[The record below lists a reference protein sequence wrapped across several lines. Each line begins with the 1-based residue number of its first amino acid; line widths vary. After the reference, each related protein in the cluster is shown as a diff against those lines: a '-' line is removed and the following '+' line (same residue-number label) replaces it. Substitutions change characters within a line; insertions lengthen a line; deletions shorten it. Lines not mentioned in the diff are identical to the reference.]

1 MLVAHEMGVEVS
13 ENYRKIDIKKEI
25 IASKEYDEEVVKFQ
39 LDAMVEDRRV
49 KMEREAQKIREE
61 REYELEKLRI
71 TQVADIS
78 LLPSGSGE
86 NFRPVK
92 NMKYVMQKY
101 DPENSDM
108 VLFLTL
114 FERQA
119 RKAKIEETKKLDD
132 YETSRRFAKKSVA
145 YRPPEKKVVEEPGKY
160 GRPRIDNKARN
171 ERSGVNNWKGTP
183 GRDLNWRDREFE
195 RRRPAAC
202 YQCGSTDHLRPQCPE
217 LRRQNTER
225 VNNINS
231 VGKFGPVFAPYL
243 SQGRVNS
250 IETTILRDSGTS
262 VDVAPAKLVNPE
274 DYTGEVVW
282 VKQALENNFR
292 CLPIAKIVLEGVGF
306 GCIQTK
312 AAIVDNSVD
321 MEHYLLGNYTQEL
334 IDSIKHNSQ
343 PLNVVVTRSQVQ
355 REKVRTKGEV
365 KLGKEIE
372 TDQGEF
378 KVIPEEVR
386 PELQLPVASGSKCQ
400 LVQIDSATFCRE
412 QKLCTDLKCIWE
424 KVGEGNSTEF
434 VEEKGLLFRK
444 TRDHVGTERKKVLV
458 PACYRKSI
466 LSLCHEGLGGHTGV
480 TKTKDKLLRYYW
492 PQCTK
497 DADVFVKTCEPCQRV
512 GKAQETK
519 KAPLKLVPII
529 KEVFSRVCID
539 TVGPLPCSGKGNRH
553 LVTALCVASKYPEA
567 VPVADIR
574 SETVTDALLL
584 IFSRWGFPKVLQCD
598 NGTSFTSNL
607 TSTFFEKFGIRVV
620 HSSVRHPQ
628 SNSVERWHRT
638 LKRLLKDLCVESGK
652 DWEKILPAALLALR
666 TVTHETTG
674 FSPAELVHGKNL
686 RTPETLIFE
695 QWVEPPEGEC
705 AVTEYVFELI
715 NRMKQCQEL
724 ASARAAEVR
733 DKRKVYYDRGS
744 VNRKFRPGDRVL
756 VLAASRPNKLAVQW
770 VGPGTIES
778 QLSDTNYVVK
788 LPGRTEK
795 NHIYHVNL
803 LKPYHQREENVN
815 LLIGDEVISDVND
828 SDLEIP
834 YPSANPNIFD
844 FEDIARSSDLFER
857 YTEEQI
863 EQLGRLLGSHRSIF
877 SNEPG
882 RTDLIEHDIHLIS
895 DQPVRSRPYRTS
907 PRQNE
912 ILRGEIKRMLDLKII
927 EIGESDYTSPMI
939 LVEAPGKDPR
949 PCIDYRKLNSII
961 RMEIFPLPDIED
973 RVERVCAA
981 NFISVI
987 DLTKGYWQ
995 IPLTARAQ
1003 RLAAFVT
1010 TFGTYRP
1017 LVLPFGLVNAPFG
1030 FSKFVSVITGV
1041 RGVQCTLFG

>member
-1 MLVAHEMGVEVS
+1 
-13 ENYRKIDIKKEI
+13 
-25 IASKEYDEEVVKFQ
+25 
-39 LDAMVEDRRV
+39 
-49 KMEREAQKIREE
+49 
-61 REYELEKLRI
+61 
-71 TQVADIS
+71 
-78 LLPSGSGE
+78 
-86 NFRPVK
+86 
-92 NMKYVMQKY
+92 
-101 DPENSDM
+101 
-108 VLFLTL
+108 
-114 FERQA
+114 
-119 RKAKIEETKKLDD
+119 
-132 YETSRRFAKKSVA
+132 
-145 YRPPEKKVVEEPGKY
+145 
-160 GRPRIDNKARN
+160 
-171 ERSGVNNWKGTP
+171 
-183 GRDLNWRDREFE
+183 
-195 RRRPAAC
+195 
-202 YQCGSTDHLRPQCPE
+202 
-217 LRRQNTER
+217 
-225 VNNINS
+225 
-231 VGKFGPVFAPYL
+231 
-243 SQGRVNS
+243 
-250 IETTILRDSGTS
+250 
-262 VDVAPAKLVNPE
+262 
-274 DYTGEVVW
+274 
-282 VKQALENNFR
+282 
-292 CLPIAKIVLEGVGF
+292 
-306 GCIQTK
+306 
-312 AAIVDNSVD
+312 

-386 PELQLPVASGSKCQ
+386 PELQLPLASGSKCQ

-424 KVGEGNSTEF
+424 KVSEGNSKEF

-444 TRDHVGTERKKVLV
+444 TRDHVGTERKQVLV
-458 PACYRKSI
+458 PVCYRKSI

-480 TKTKDKLLRYYW
+480 TKTKDKLL
-492 PQCTK
+492 
-497 DADVFVKTCEPCQRV
+497 
-512 GKAQETK
+512 
-519 KAPLKLVPII
+519 
-529 KEVFSRVCID
+529 RVCID

-584 IFSRWGFPKVLQCD
+584 IFSR
-598 NGTSFTSNL
+598 
-607 TSTFFEKFGIRVV
+607 VV

-638 LKRLLKDLCVESGK
+638 LKRLLKALCVESGK

-788 LPGRTEK
+788 LPGRTDK

-863 EQLGRLLGSHRSIF
+863 EQLGRLWA
-877 SNEPG
+877 
-882 RTDLIEHDIHLIS
+882 RTDQS
-895 DQPVRSRPYRTS
+895 F
-907 PRQNE
+907 
-912 ILRGEIKRMLDLKII
+912 RM
-927 EIGESDYTSPMI
+927 S
-939 LVEAPGKDPR
+939 LVEL
-949 PCIDYRKLNSII
+949 I
-961 RMEIFPLPDIED
+961 
-973 RVERVCAA
+973 
-981 NFISVI
+981 
-987 DLTKGYWQ
+987 
-995 IPLTARAQ
+995 
-1003 RLAAFVT
+1003 
-1010 TFGTYRP
+1010 
-1017 LVLPFGLVNAPFG
+1017 
-1030 FSKFVSVITGV
+1030 
-1041 RGVQCTLFG
+1041 

>member
-1 MLVAHEMGVEVS
+1 MLVAHEMGVEVL
-13 ENYRKIDIKKEI
+13 ENYRKVDIKREI

-49 KMEREAQKIREE
+49 KIEGEKEAENRA
-61 REYELEKLRI
+61 YELEKLRI

-92 NMKYVMQKY
+92 NMK
-101 DPENSDM
+101 
-108 VLFLTL
+108 
-114 FERQA
+114 
-119 RKAKIEETKKLDD
+119 
-132 YETSRRFAKKSVA
+132 
-145 YRPPEKKVVEEPGKY
+145 PPEKKVVEEPGKY

-183 GRDLNWRDREFE
+183 GRDVNWRDREFE

-225 VNNINS
+225 
-231 VGKFGPVFAPYL
+231 
-243 SQGRVNS
+243 GRVNS

-386 PELQLPVASGSKCQ
+386 PELQLPLASGSKCQ
-400 LVQIDSATFCRE
+400 LVQIDSATFSRE

-424 KVGEGNSTEF
+424 KVSEGNSKEF

-444 TRDHVGTERKKVLV
+444 TRDHVGTERKQVLV
-458 PACYRKSI
+458 PA
-466 LSLCHEGLGGHTGV
+466 
-480 TKTKDKLLRYYW
+480 
-492 PQCTK
+492 
-497 DADVFVKTCEPCQRV
+497 
-512 GKAQETK
+512 
-519 KAPLKLVPII
+519 
-529 KEVFSRVCID
+529 VCID

-638 LKRLLKDLCVESGK
+638 LKRLLKALCVESGK

-733 DKRKVYYDRGS
+733 DKRKVYYDKGS

-788 LPGRTEK
+788 LPGRTDK

-961 RMEIFPLPDIED
+961 RMEIFPLPNIED

-1030 FSKFVSVITGV
+1030 FSKFMSQLLQEPLTRALKGKNRKEKIEWTEECEKAVKVLKQKLTDRPVLYAPDFTKEFIVQTDASDIGIGVVLAQKGEKDLDHPVLYLSVSSQMRKGSTV
-1041 RGVQCTLFG
+1041 RRKKNALE

>member
-1 MLVAHEMGVEVS
+1 
-13 ENYRKIDIKKEI
+13 
-25 IASKEYDEEVVKFQ
+25 
-39 LDAMVEDRRV
+39 MVEDRRV
-49 KMEREAQKIREE
+49 REE
-61 REYELEKLRI
+61 RAYEIEKLRI

-231 VGKFGPVFAPYL
+231 VGKFGPVFTPYL
-243 SQGRVNS
+243 V
-250 IETTILRDSGTS
+250 
-262 VDVAPAKLVNPE
+262 
-274 DYTGEVVW
+274 
-282 VKQALENNFR
+282 
-292 CLPIAKIVLEGVGF
+292 
-306 GCIQTK
+306 
-312 AAIVDNSVD
+312 
-321 MEHYLLGNYTQEL
+321 
-334 IDSIKHNSQ
+334 
-343 PLNVVVTRSQVQ
+343 
-355 REKVRTKGEV
+355 
-365 KLGKEIE
+365 
-372 TDQGEF
+372 
-378 KVIPEEVR
+378 
-386 PELQLPVASGSKCQ
+386 
-400 LVQIDSATFCRE
+400 
-412 QKLCTDLKCIWE
+412 
-424 KVGEGNSTEF
+424 
-434 VEEKGLLFRK
+434 
-444 TRDHVGTERKKVLV
+444 
-458 PACYRKSI
+458 
-466 LSLCHEGLGGHTGV
+466 
-480 TKTKDKLLRYYW
+480 
-492 PQCTK
+492 
-497 DADVFVKTCEPCQRV
+497 RV
-512 GKAQETK
+512 G
-519 KAPLKLVPII
+519 
-529 KEVFSRVCID
+529 VCID

-638 LKRLLKDLCVESGK
+638 LKRLLKALCVESGK

-795 NHIYHVNL
+795 KPHIS
-803 LKPYHQREENVN
+803 Q
-815 LLIGDEVISDVND
+815 
-828 SDLEIP
+828 IP

-882 RTDLIEHDIHLIS
+882 RTNLIEHDIHLIS

-961 RMEIFPLPDIED
+961 RMEIFPLPNIED

-1030 FSKFVSVITGV
+1030 FSKFMSQLLQGCEEYSVPYLDDVAIFSNTWEDHLKHLDEVLKRVEPLTRALKGKNRKEKIEWTEECEKAVKVLKQKLTDRPVLYAPDFTKEFIVQTDASDIGIGV
-1041 RGVQCTLFG
+1041 VLAQKGEKDLDHPVLYLS